1 MSTVQMIAI
10 IVALLFLL
18 QVGFLTSKHKLHDQQ
33 AFMWMV
39 FGIGA
44 LIIASSLPLLNE
56 LAAKLGISYM
66 PSLIFLL
73 AFFIVLSLL
82 IYHTIVF
89 SKQQDKL
96 IRLVQ
101 EVAYLSKELQ
111 DLKDQNNSEDRE
123 AKDVYN

>member
-1 MSTVQMIAI
+1 M
-10 IVALLFLL
+10 
-18 QVGFLTSKHKLHDQQ
+18 
-33 AFMWMV
+33 
-39 FGIGA
+39 
-44 LIIASSLPLLNE
+44 LNE

-111 DLKDQNNSEDRE
+111 DLKDQNNSKDRE
-123 AKDVYN
+123 AKDVDN